1 MAQPAALRY
10 HTYMMRKKKIKKLTS
25 EIKRL
30 RTQTR
35 KKPRKPKATR
45 KKKRRY

>member
-25 EIKRL
+25 EIKKL
-30 RTQTR
+30 RNQTR
-35 KKPRKPKATR
+35 KKPRKPT
-45 KKKRRY
+45 KKKGRKR

>member
-25 EIKRL
+25 EIKKL
-30 RTQTR
+30 RNQTR
-35 KKPRKPKATR
+35 KKPRKPTK
-45 KKKRRY
+45 KKKRR